1 LASLT
6 DSIDVIPRDSND
18 ASSEQVRWLIEKILT
33 LLARMAAA
41 GNSDKAAEFRNE
53 LEKCRKAICSPAP
66 GESIDLAARKC
77 LAICQDYFQSSESY
91 RLNTEQT
98 YNEIVDLLRH
108 ALRALAAGSEVDD
121 MVITSSTRFRT
132 LLESKDLPELKRQI
146 LAEVSHLE
154 HSVHAHRANR
164 QKTISELNARSQ
176 TLEQRLMSTRARL
189 TQTLAENATDSL
201 TRVANRRHFDE
212 KLPVWLA
219 PGAAEQPF
227 VLALVDIDNFKKVN
241 DTYGHQVGD
250 KVLAGVAQVMRNA
263 SRDYDL
269 LARYGGEEF
278 VVLFRN
284 IKCDKAIERCKS
296 ILRSVAAKFF
306 EWETAG
312 RTTRIHVTVSC
323 GLTEYVENDTGAEI
337 IRRADTALYQ
347 AKRLGKNRVEVQQ
360 KQTPRSA
367 A

>member
-1 LASLT
+1 M
-6 DSIDVIPRDSND
+6 IPRTNND
-18 ASSEQVRWLIEKILT
+18 GGSEQIRWLIEKILT
-33 LLARMAAA
+33 LLSRMAVA
-41 GNSDKAAEFRNE
+41 GNSDKAAEFRHE
-53 LEKCRKAICSPAP
+53 LGKCRKAICSPEP

-77 LAICQDYFQSSESY
+77 LAICQDYFQSTETY
-91 RLNTEQT
+91 RLNNEQT

-108 ALRALAAGSEVDD
+108 ALRALAAGSELDN
-121 MVITSSTRFRT
+121 MVITSTTRFRT
-132 LLESKDLPELKRQI
+132 LLEASNLSELKRQI

-154 HSVHAHRANR
+154 HSVHAQRANR

-212 KLPVWLA
+212 KLPAWLA

-227 VLALVDIDNFKKVN
+227 VLALLDVDNFKKVN
-241 DTYGHQVGD
+241 DTYGHQIGD
-250 KVLAGVAQVMRNA
+250 SVLAGVAQVMRNA

-278 VVLFRN
+278 VILFR
-284 IKCDKAIERCKS
+284 DMKAEKAVERCKS
-296 ILRSVAAKFF
+296 ILRSVAVKFF
-306 EWETAG
+306 ESESAG
-312 RTTRIHVTVSC
+312 HITRVNVTVSC
-323 GLTEYVENDTGAEI
+323 GLTEFAENDTGADI

-347 AKRLGKNRVEVQQ
+347 AKRLGKNRVVVQL
-360 KQTPRSA
+360 KQSPRNA